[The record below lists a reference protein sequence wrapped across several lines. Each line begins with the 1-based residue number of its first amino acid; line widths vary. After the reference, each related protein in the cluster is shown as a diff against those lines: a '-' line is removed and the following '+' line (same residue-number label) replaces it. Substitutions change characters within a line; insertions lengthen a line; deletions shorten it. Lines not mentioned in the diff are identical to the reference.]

1 MTVHPGHQKGF
12 TAMLT
17 KTKIVLITAVLLGS
31 ASVAL
36 ADGEFDPNLGNRYP
50 AYNGPSATQR
60 PAALAQRGFVQAPAR
75 LGGGV
80 RAPFTAG
87 TQNSAYHANADLRYG
102 PQPDYPQS
110 LPGN

>member
-1 MTVHPGHQKGF
+1 
-12 TAMLT
+12 MLT
-17 KTKIVLITAVLLGS
+17 KTKIVLITALLLGS

-36 ADGEFDPNLGNRYP
+36 ADGEFDNRYP
-50 AYNGPSATQR
+50 AYNGPVATQR

-87 TQNSAYHANADLRYG
+87 TQNSGYHANADLKYG

-110 LPGN
+110 PAGGGY

>member
-1 MTVHPGHQKGF
+1 
-12 TAMLT
+12 MLT
-17 KTKIVLITAVLLGS
+17 KTKIVLITALLLSS

-60 PAALAQRGFVQAPAR
+60 PAALAQRGLVQAPAR
-75 LGGGV
+75 LGGGGV

-87 TQNSAYHANADLRYG
+87 SQSSGYHPNADLRYG

-110 LPGN
+110 PAGGGY

>member
-1 MTVHPGHQKGF
+1 
-12 TAMLT
+12 ML
-17 KTKIVLITAVLLGS
+17 KTKIVLITALLLGS

-50 AYNGPSATQR
+50 AYNEPSATPR
-60 PAALAQRGFVQAPAR
+60 AAAPTQRGFVQAPAR

-87 TQNSAYHANADLRYG
+87 GQTSGYHANADLRYG
-102 PQPDYPQS
+102 PQIDYPQS
-110 LPGN
+110 PAGGGY

>member
-1 MTVHPGHQKGF
+1 
-12 TAMLT
+12 MLT
-17 KTKIVLITAVLLGS
+17 KTKIVLISAVQLGS
-31 ASVAL
+31 ASQAF
-36 ADGEFDPNLGNRYP
+36 AIDPDGFDVDIFR
-50 AYNGPSATQR
+50 PSAMQR
-60 PAALAQRGFVQAPAR
+60 AAAQNMQAPRGFVQAPAR

>member
-1 MTVHPGHQKGF
+1 
-12 TAMLT
+12 MLT
-17 KTKIVLITAVLLGS
+17 KTKIVLITALVVGS

-50 AYNGPSATQR
+50 AYNGPVATQR
-60 PAALAQRGFVQAPAR
+60 AAAQTQRGFVQAPAR

-87 TQNSAYHANADLRYG
+87 TQNSGYHANADLRYG

-110 LPGN
+110 PAGGGY